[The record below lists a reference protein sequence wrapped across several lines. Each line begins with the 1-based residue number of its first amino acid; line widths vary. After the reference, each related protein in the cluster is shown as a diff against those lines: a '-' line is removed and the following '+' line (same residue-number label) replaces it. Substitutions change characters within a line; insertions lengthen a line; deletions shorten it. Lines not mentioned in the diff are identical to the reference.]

1 MTEAKTWPSW
11 SRLIRV
17 ATGVFG
23 LKNSVQLAAMSFAAE
38 LPAAADGDADAAEGD
53 AEVGAADGLGAEL
66 LAAELPLPLLP
77 GQRDQHRPRRP
88 ELSGRVACEPAFRP
102 SSVHG
107 DERFPGAASQTP
119 SLSLAW
125 APLLG
130 CWHGLQLGGI
140 VVTLSVL
147 PGGARPPGLVQF
159 GSSSPIRE
167 RACPA
172 SGRRG

>member
-1 MTEAKTWPSW
+1 LACVADSTVTLVTFALAVAASPPAACDWMTEAKTWPSW

-77 GQRDQHRPRRP
+77 Q
-88 ELSGRVACEPAFRP
+88 A
-102 SSVHG
+102 
-107 DERFPGAASQTP
+107 
-119 SLSLAW
+119 
-125 APLLG
+125 
-130 CWHGLQLGGI
+130 
-140 VVTLSVL
+140 
-147 PGGARPPGLVQF
+147 ARPAPTAQARTIWE
-159 GSSSPIRE
+159 SSL
-167 RACPA
+167 
-172 SGRRG
+172 